1 MVRHDE
7 LGDLQFALERM
18 RQKLNET
25 TITKN
30 YLNTVLNSLSDA
42 VLVTSPN
49 GIVKSCNEATQRL
62 LGYSEADLVGK
73 PLVSFIDEAHRE
85 CVRPEHSAPEA
96 RETVL
101 RTASGQT
108 IPVSMAS
115 SAITTEDPQF
125 QGNIYVARNITE
137 RKRAER
143 RIRYLARYDTLT
155 KMPNRMQF
163 QHLLQQAIARARRN
177 QRSLALLYLDLDR
190 FKEVNDTF
198 GHAAG
203 DRTLEILSERLTRN
217 LSKDTVIGRLAGD
230 EFAMFIDDLP
240 VDIDNRAAIGAL
252 ARTLLDEISRT
263 FYVNQQEVY
272 LTASVGIAICPYDAE
287 NVIDLIRN
295 ADAAMY
301 HSKQNGGNSC
311 AFYVPEMNAAAVE
324 RLMLKSKLRRALER
338 DELVILYQ
346 SKVDLRSGRV
356 VGAEALL
363 RWRLPGHGDISPSH
377 FIPLAEETSLIL
389 DIGEW
394 VLNRVCADYREWQKM
409 RARARPHRHQ
419 PVAAPTEAGELHRP
433 LPQRVPQARGLAHLL
448 RAGSHRNH
456 VDDRPE
462 AHHRLLNELYAMGLN
477 LAIDDFGT
485 GYSSLSALQQFPIG
499 TLKIDQ
505 SFVRDVAVDSND
517 AAIVR
522 TIIDMGK
529 SLDLEVIAE
538 GVEASEQLE
547 FLRKHGCYYAQG
559 RLFGDAMEAGKLL
572 AILAGQVGGAAYHAR
587 PVRAHGAAAD
597 PPLVVARPPM
607 LSARDL
613 TLRRGPEPLFE
624 QVNFTVFRGNKVGI
638 TGANGAGKSSLFA
651 AIRGELAADRGDIER
666 PPDLKIAH
674 VEQEIAASERAAIEF
689 VLDGDAELRAV
700 LAAIAAAERRDAA
713 VGARRSSMR
722 RSRPSTAIAPRR
734 APPRSC
740 MDSDSRPRITSGQ
753 VAEFSGGW
761 RVRLAMA
768 RALCSRADLL
778 LLDEPTNHLDLDAIV
793 WLEEWLTAFPGTLL
807 MISHDREFLDAIID
821 RVLHIENRAHPRL
834 LRQLLAVR
842 AKARRGTGAAARAAG
857 AADAAHRRDHHLRE
871 SLSRQRHQVA
881 PGAEPLEDA
890 ASAWSASCRRTSTA
904 RSSSSSRRR

>member
-1 MVRHDE
+1 MARSLKTKYLLLALAVGAVLSLLLGGLSYYEHRVDAADVSQLTYATVAQRLEADLETRASSLSEITATSLAPALSSGNKTAVASIAQRLLDERDIGRVEVLDARGAVLFRGGDPAAQATGDWFVFQSTIHSNLVSAPVQRVGSLRIWMSRAEMRETLVSLGAQLENQQGMQIKRMRGLLAGITLPLLVLGLAGAWFIARQLSGPISALVKSADRIGQGDYTRPLAVVRHDE

-42 VLVTSPN
+42 VLVTSPE

-62 LGYSEADLVGK
+62 LGYQEADLLGK
-73 PLVSFIDEAHRE
+73 PLVSFIDEAHRNGFDLTN
-85 CVRPEHSAPEA
+85 SAPEA

-115 SAITTEDPQF
+115 SAITTVDPQF

-163 QHLLQQAIARARRN
+163 QHLLQQAIARARRS

-230 EFAMFIDDLP
+230 EFAMFVDDLP
-240 VDIDNRAAIGAL
+240 MDVDNRASIGTL

-272 LTASVGIAICPYDAE
+272 LTASVGVAICPYDAE

-346 SKVDLRSGRV
+346 SKVDLRNGRV

-394 VLNRVCADYREWQKM
+394 VLNRVCSDYREWQKSVPEPGRIAINLSLRQLKQASFIARC
-409 RARARPHRHQ
+409 RAVFRKHE
-419 PVAAPTEAGELHRP
+419 VSPTCFELEVTETTLMTDPKRTI
-433 LPQRVPQARGLAHLL
+433 G
-448 RAGSHRNH
+448 
-456 VDDRPE
+456 
-462 AHHRLLNELYAMGLN
+462 LLNELYAMGLN

-505 SFVRDVAVDSND
+505 SFVRDVAVDSDD

-547 FLRKHGCYYAQG
+547 FLRRHGCYYAQG
-559 RLFGDAMEAGKLL
+559 RLFGDAMEAGKMLG
-572 AILAGQVGGAAYHAR
+572 ILSGQLGGAPHHATLCIPTVLR
-587 PVRAHGAAAD
+587 PIR
-597 PPLVVARPPM
+597 
-607 LSARDL
+607 LS
-613 TLRRGPEPLFE
+613 
-624 QVNFTVFRGNKVGI
+624 
-638 TGANGAGKSSLFA
+638 S
-651 AIRGELAADRGDIER
+651 
-666 PPDLKIAH
+666 
-674 VEQEIAASERAAIEF
+674 
-689 VLDGDAELRAV
+689 
-700 LAAIAAAERRDAA
+700 
-713 VGARRSSMR
+713 
-722 RSRPSTAIAPRR
+722 
-734 APPRSC
+734 
-740 MDSDSRPRITSGQ
+740 
-753 VAEFSGGW
+753 
-761 RVRLAMA
+761 
-768 RALCSRADLL
+768 
-778 LLDEPTNHLDLDAIV
+778 
-793 WLEEWLTAFPGTLL
+793 
-807 MISHDREFLDAIID
+807 
-821 RVLHIENRAHPRL
+821 
-834 LRQLLAVR
+834 
-842 AKARRGTGAAARAAG
+842 
-857 AADAAHRRDHHLRE
+857 
-871 SLSRQRHQVA
+871 
-881 PGAEPLEDA
+881 
-890 ASAWSASCRRTSTA
+890 
-904 RSSSSSRRR
+904 

>member
-1 MVRHDE
+1 MARSLKTNYLLLALAVGAVLSLLLGGLSYYEHRVDAADVNQLTYATVAQKLEADLETRASSLSEITGTSLAPALGSGNKAAVTSIAQRLLDERDIERVEVMDARGTVLFSGGNPAAQQTDDRFVFQSTIHSNLVSAPVQRVGSLRIWMSRAEMRETLASIRKQLESQQGMQIKRMRGLLASITLPLLVLGLAGAWYVARQLAGPISALVKSADRIGQGDYTRPLAVVRHDE

-42 VLVTSPN
+42 VLVASPE

-62 LGYSEADLVGK
+62 LGYREAELLGK
-73 PLVSFIDEAHRE
+73 PLVSFIDEEHRNAFDLTN
-85 CVRPEHSAPEA
+85 SAPEA

-125 QGNIYVARNITE
+125 QGTIYVARNITE

-163 QHLLQQAIARARRN
+163 QHLLQQAIARARRSH
-177 QRSLALLYLDLDR
+177 RSLALLYLDLDR

-240 VDIDNRAAIGAL
+240 MDVDNRASIGTL

-272 LTASVGIAICPYDAE
+272 LTASVGVAICPYDAE

-346 SKVDLRSGRV
+346 SKVDLRNGRV

-394 VLNRVCADYREWQKM
+394 VLNRVCSDYREWQKSVPEPGRIAVNLSLRQLKQASFIARC
-409 RARARPHRHQ
+409 RAVFRKHE
-419 PVAAPTEAGELHRP
+419 VSPTCFELEVTETTLMTDPKRTI
-433 LPQRVPQARGLAHLL
+433 G
-448 RAGSHRNH
+448 
-456 VDDRPE
+456 
-462 AHHRLLNELYAMGLN
+462 LLNELYAMGLN

-505 SFVRDVAVDSND
+505 SFVRDVAVDSDD

-538 GVEASEQLE
+538 GVEASEQLD
-547 FLRKHGCYYAQG
+547 FLRKHGCDYAQG
-559 RLFGDAMEAGKLL
+559 RLFGDAMEAGKMLG
-572 AILAGQVGGAAYHAR
+572 ILSAQAGGAAHHA
-587 PVRAHGAAAD
+587 
-597 PPLVVARPPM
+597 
-607 LSARDL
+607 
-613 TLRRGPEPLFE
+613 
-624 QVNFTVFRGNKVGI
+624 
-638 TGANGAGKSSLFA
+638 
-651 AIRGELAADRGDIER
+651 
-666 PPDLKIAH
+666 
-674 VEQEIAASERAAIEF
+674 
-689 VLDGDAELRAV
+689 
-700 LAAIAAAERRDAA
+700 
-713 VGARRSSMR
+713 
-722 RSRPSTAIAPRR
+722 
-734 APPRSC
+734 
-740 MDSDSRPRITSGQ
+740 
-753 VAEFSGGW
+753 
-761 RVRLAMA
+761 
-768 RALCSRADLL
+768 ALCA
-778 LLDEPTNHLDLDAIV
+778 P
-793 WLEEWLTAFPGTLL
+793 
-807 MISHDREFLDAIID
+807 M
-821 RVLHIENRAHPRL
+821 VLRPIRL
-834 LRQLLAVR
+834 
-842 AKARRGTGAAARAAG
+842 
-857 AADAAHRRDHHLRE
+857 
-871 SLSRQRHQVA
+871 
-881 PGAEPLEDA
+881 
-890 ASAWSASCRRTSTA
+890 
-904 RSSSSSRRR
+904 SS

>member
-1 MVRHDE
+1 MTSSLKTKYLLTALVVGVVLAVLLAGLSYYEHRVDTADINQLTHAAVEQKLEADLEARAESLSKITSTLLAPALASGNRAAVNSIAGRLLEERDIERVLVLDARGDALFTGGKADEDRSPKGPFVLKSPIPAKGTLAKDGGTLEIWLNRAKMQDTLVSIQSQMENRQGHQVKRMGGLVAGVVVPLILLGLIGAWFIARQLARPITALVKSADRIGEGDYTRPLAVVRRDE
-7 LGDLQFALERM
+7 LGELQYALERM
-18 RQKLNET
+18 RQNLAET

-42 VLVTSPN
+42 VLVTSPD
-49 GIVKSCNEATQRL
+49 GVVKSCNEATQRL
-62 LGYSEADLVGK
+62 LGYAECDLIGK
-73 PLVSFIDEAHRE
+73 PLLSFIDEAHR
-85 CVRPEHSAPEA
+85 SAFDLGSTATEA

-101 RTASGQT
+101 HTASGQT
-108 IPVSMAS
+108 IPVSMANS
-115 SAITTEDPQF
+115 TIASKDPEF
-125 QGNIYVARNITE
+125 TGNIYVARNITE

-163 QHLLQQAIARARRN
+163 QHLLQQSIARSLRN
-177 QRSLALLYLDLDR
+177 QRALALLYLDLDR

-203 DRTLEILSERLTRN
+203 DRTLEILSERLTRS

-240 VDIDNRAAIGAL
+240 ADVDNRPAIATL

-272 LTASVGIAICPYDAE
+272 LTASVGVAICPYDAE

-301 HSKQNGGNSC
+301 HSKQNGGNSS
-311 AFYVPEMNAAAVE
+311 AFYIPEMNAAAVE

-346 SKVDLRSGRV
+346 SKVDLRTGRV

-363 RWRLPGHGDISPSH
+363 RWRLPGHGDISPSQ

-394 VLNRVCADYREWQKM
+394 VMNRVCADYREWQK
-409 RARARPHRHQ
+409 
-419 PVAAPTEAGELHRP
+419 T
-433 LPQRVPQARGLAHLL
+433 VPQPGRIAINLSLRQLKQQSFIARCRSVFRRHEVSPTCFELEVTETTLMTDPKRTIG
-448 RAGSHRNH
+448 
-456 VDDRPE
+456 
-462 AHHRLLNELYAMGLN
+462 LLNELYAMGLN

-505 SFVRDVAVDSND
+505 SFVRDVAVDSDD

-559 RLFGDAMEAGKLL
+559 RLFGDPMAASKLL
-572 AILAGQVGGAAYHAR
+572 EILASQESGEPHHAPLCAPVTLR
-587 PVRAHGAAAD
+587 PV
-597 PPLVVARPPM
+597 
-607 LSARDL
+607 
-613 TLRRGPEPLFE
+613 
-624 QVNFTVFRGNKVGI
+624 I
-638 TGANGAGKSSLFA
+638 T
-651 AIRGELAADRGDIER
+651 
-666 PPDLKIAH
+666 
-674 VEQEIAASERAAIEF
+674 
-689 VLDGDAELRAV
+689 
-700 LAAIAAAERRDAA
+700 
-713 VGARRSSMR
+713 
-722 RSRPSTAIAPRR
+722 
-734 APPRSC
+734 
-740 MDSDSRPRITSGQ
+740 
-753 VAEFSGGW
+753 
-761 RVRLAMA
+761 
-768 RALCSRADLL
+768 
-778 LLDEPTNHLDLDAIV
+778 
-793 WLEEWLTAFPGTLL
+793 
-807 MISHDREFLDAIID
+807 
-821 RVLHIENRAHPRL
+821 
-834 LRQLLAVR
+834 RQL
-842 AKARRGTGAAARAAG
+842 GG
-857 AADAAHRRDHHLRE
+857 
-871 SLSRQRHQVA
+871 
-881 PGAEPLEDA
+881 
-890 ASAWSASCRRTSTA
+890 
-904 RSSSSSRRR
+904 

>member
-1 MVRHDE
+1 MARSLKTKYLLLALAVGAVLSLLLGGLSYYEHRVDAADVSQLTYATVAQKLEADLETRASSLSEITATSLAPALSSGNKTAVASIAQRLLDERDIGRVEVLDARGAVLFRGGDPAAQATGDWFVFQSTIHSNLVSAPVQRVGSLRIWMSRAEMRETLASLGAQLENQQGIQIKRMRGLLAGITLPLLALGLAGAWFIARQLSGPISALVKSADRIGQGDYTRPLAVVRHDE

-42 VLVTSPN
+42 VLVTSPE

-62 LGYSEADLVGK
+62 LGYQEADLLGK
-73 PLVSFIDEAHRE
+73 PLVSFIDEAHRNGFDLTN
-85 CVRPEHSAPEA
+85 SAPEA

-115 SAITTEDPQF
+115 SAITTVDPQF

-163 QHLLQQAIARARRN
+163 QHLLQQAIARARRS

-230 EFAMFIDDLP
+230 EFAMFVDDLP
-240 VDIDNRAAIGAL
+240 MDVDNRASIGTL

-272 LTASVGIAICPYDAE
+272 LTASVGVAICPYDAE

-338 DELVILYQ
+338 NELVILYQ
-346 SKVDLRSGRV
+346 SKVDLRNGRV

-394 VLNRVCADYREWQKM
+394 VLNRVCSDYREWQKSVPEPGRIAINLSLRQLKQASFIARC
-409 RARARPHRHQ
+409 RAVFRRHE
-419 PVAAPTEAGELHRP
+419 VSPTCFELEVTETTLMTDPKRTI
-433 LPQRVPQARGLAHLL
+433 G
-448 RAGSHRNH
+448 
-456 VDDRPE
+456 
-462 AHHRLLNELYAMGLN
+462 LLNELYAMGLN

-505 SFVRDVAVDSND
+505 SFVRDVAVDSDD

-547 FLRKHGCYYAQG
+547 FLRRHGCYYAQG
-559 RLFGDAMEAGKLL
+559 RLFGDAMEAGKML
-572 AILAGQVGGAAYHAR
+572 AILSAQVGGAPHHATLCVPTVLR
-587 PVRAHGAAAD
+587 PIR
-597 PPLVVARPPM
+597 
-607 LSARDL
+607 LS
-613 TLRRGPEPLFE
+613 
-624 QVNFTVFRGNKVGI
+624 
-638 TGANGAGKSSLFA
+638 S
-651 AIRGELAADRGDIER
+651 
-666 PPDLKIAH
+666 
-674 VEQEIAASERAAIEF
+674 
-689 VLDGDAELRAV
+689 
-700 LAAIAAAERRDAA
+700 
-713 VGARRSSMR
+713 
-722 RSRPSTAIAPRR
+722 
-734 APPRSC
+734 
-740 MDSDSRPRITSGQ
+740 
-753 VAEFSGGW
+753 
-761 RVRLAMA
+761 
-768 RALCSRADLL
+768 
-778 LLDEPTNHLDLDAIV
+778 
-793 WLEEWLTAFPGTLL
+793 
-807 MISHDREFLDAIID
+807 
-821 RVLHIENRAHPRL
+821 
-834 LRQLLAVR
+834 
-842 AKARRGTGAAARAAG
+842 
-857 AADAAHRRDHHLRE
+857 
-871 SLSRQRHQVA
+871 
-881 PGAEPLEDA
+881 
-890 ASAWSASCRRTSTA
+890 
-904 RSSSSSRRR
+904 

>member
-1 MVRHDE
+1 MARSLKTNYLLLALAVSTVLVLSLGGFAYYEHRVNTTDANQLTHVAVEQKLETDLEARAASLSKLTSSSLTTALKEGNIAAIGTIAGRLLDEPDIERVEVLDSHNNVLYARSNPAAQPTAAGPYVLQSNIRSSVAPGAVQRIGSLEIWMSRAEMQETLSSINTELETKQDVQTKRIRGAFAIIAIPLVLLGLLGAWYIARQLSGPIAALVKSADRIGEGDYTRPLAVLRHDE

-42 VLVTSPN
+42 VLVTSTD
-49 GIVKSCNEATQRL
+49 GIVKSCNEATQHL
-62 LGYSEADLVGK
+62 LGYSEEELVGK
-73 PLVSFIDEAHRE
+73 PLVGFIDDAHRAAFD
-85 CVRPEHSAPEA
+85 PSHAAPEA

-115 SAITTEDPQF
+115 SAISSEDPQF
-125 QGNIYVARNITE
+125 QGSIYVARNITE

-240 VDIDNRAAIGAL
+240 VDSDNRAGLATM

-263 FYVNQQEVY
+263 FFVNQQEVY
-272 LTASVGIAICPYDAE
+272 LTASAGIAICPYDAE

-311 AFYVPEMNAAAVE
+311 VFYVPDMNAAAVE

-346 SKVDLRSGRV
+346 SKVDLRTGRV

-394 VLNRVCADYREWQKM
+394 VLNRVCADYREWQKVVSDPG
-409 RARARPHRHQ
+409 RIAINLSLRQLKQASFIARCRNVFRKNE
-419 PVAAPTEAGELHRP
+419 VSPTCFELEVTETTLMTDPKRTI
-433 LPQRVPQARGLAHLL
+433 G
-448 RAGSHRNH
+448 
-456 VDDRPE
+456 
-462 AHHRLLNELYAMGLN
+462 LLNELYAMGLN

-505 SFVRDVAVDSND
+505 SFVRDVAVDSDD

-538 GVEASEQLE
+538 GVEACEQLE

-559 RLFGDAMEAGKLL
+559 RLFGDAMEASKML
-572 AILAGQVGGAAYHAR
+572 AILSAQTVGAAHHATLCVPTVLR
-587 PVRAHGAAAD
+587 PIR
-597 PPLVVARPPM
+597 
-607 LSARDL
+607 LS
-613 TLRRGPEPLFE
+613 
-624 QVNFTVFRGNKVGI
+624 
-638 TGANGAGKSSLFA
+638 S
-651 AIRGELAADRGDIER
+651 
-666 PPDLKIAH
+666 
-674 VEQEIAASERAAIEF
+674 
-689 VLDGDAELRAV
+689 
-700 LAAIAAAERRDAA
+700 
-713 VGARRSSMR
+713 
-722 RSRPSTAIAPRR
+722 
-734 APPRSC
+734 
-740 MDSDSRPRITSGQ
+740 
-753 VAEFSGGW
+753 
-761 RVRLAMA
+761 
-768 RALCSRADLL
+768 
-778 LLDEPTNHLDLDAIV
+778 
-793 WLEEWLTAFPGTLL
+793 
-807 MISHDREFLDAIID
+807 
-821 RVLHIENRAHPRL
+821 
-834 LRQLLAVR
+834 
-842 AKARRGTGAAARAAG
+842 
-857 AADAAHRRDHHLRE
+857 
-871 SLSRQRHQVA
+871 
-881 PGAEPLEDA
+881 
-890 ASAWSASCRRTSTA
+890 
-904 RSSSSSRRR
+904 

>member
-1 MVRHDE
+1 MARSLKTNYLLLALAVSVVLVLSLGGFAYYEHRINTTDANELTHVALEQKLETDLESRAASLSKITSSSLTTALKEGNIGAIGTIAGRLLDEPDIERVEVLDSHNNVLYARSNPAAQPTAAGPYVLQNNIRSTVAPGAVQRIGSLEIWMSRAEMQETLSSINTELESKQGVQTKRIRGAFAIIAIPLVLLGLLGAWYIARQLSGPIAALVKSADRIGEGDYTRPLAVVRHDE

-42 VLVTSPN
+42 VLVTSTD
-49 GIVKSCNEATQRL
+49 GVVKSCNEATQHL
-62 LGYSEADLVGK
+62 LGYSEQELLGK
-73 PLVSFIDEAHRE
+73 PLVGFIDEAHRAAFD
-85 CVRPEHSAPEA
+85 PSHGAPEA

-115 SAITTEDPQF
+115 SAISSEDPQF

-240 VDIDNRAAIGAL
+240 PDSDNRAALASM

-263 FYVNQQEVY
+263 FFVNQQEVY
-272 LTASVGIAICPYDAE
+272 LTASAGIAICPYDAE

-311 AFYVPEMNAAAVE
+311 VFYVPEMNAAAVE

-346 SKVDLRSGRV
+346 SKVDLRTGRV

-394 VLNRVCADYREWQKM
+394 VLNRVCADYREWQKVVSDPG
-409 RARARPHRHQ
+409 RIAINLSLRQLKQSSFIARCRNVFRKNE
-419 PVAAPTEAGELHRP
+419 VSPTCFELEVTETTLMTDPKRTI
-433 LPQRVPQARGLAHLL
+433 G
-448 RAGSHRNH
+448 
-456 VDDRPE
+456 
-462 AHHRLLNELYAMGLN
+462 LLNELYAMGLH

-505 SFVRDVAVDSND
+505 SFVRDAAVDAND

-529 SLDLEVIAE
+529 SLELEVIAE
-538 GVEASEQLE
+538 GVEDADQLE
-547 FLRKHGCYYAQG
+547 FLRAHGCFYAQG

-572 AILAGQVGGAAYHAR
+572 AILADQKSGPPHHANLCTPTVVR
-587 PVRAHGAAAD
+587 PMR
-597 PPLVVARPPM
+597 
-607 LSARDL
+607 LS
-613 TLRRGPEPLFE
+613 
-624 QVNFTVFRGNKVGI
+624 
-638 TGANGAGKSSLFA
+638 S
-651 AIRGELAADRGDIER
+651 
-666 PPDLKIAH
+666 
-674 VEQEIAASERAAIEF
+674 
-689 VLDGDAELRAV
+689 
-700 LAAIAAAERRDAA
+700 
-713 VGARRSSMR
+713 
-722 RSRPSTAIAPRR
+722 
-734 APPRSC
+734 
-740 MDSDSRPRITSGQ
+740 
-753 VAEFSGGW
+753 
-761 RVRLAMA
+761 
-768 RALCSRADLL
+768 
-778 LLDEPTNHLDLDAIV
+778 
-793 WLEEWLTAFPGTLL
+793 
-807 MISHDREFLDAIID
+807 
-821 RVLHIENRAHPRL
+821 
-834 LRQLLAVR
+834 
-842 AKARRGTGAAARAAG
+842 
-857 AADAAHRRDHHLRE
+857 
-871 SLSRQRHQVA
+871 
-881 PGAEPLEDA
+881 
-890 ASAWSASCRRTSTA
+890 
-904 RSSSSSRRR
+904 

>member
-1 MVRHDE
+1 LAKSLKTKYLLLALGVGAVLALILGGLAYYEHRVNTADANQLTYATVEQKLEADLEARAGSLSNITIPSLGAALREGNDAAVATIAGRLLDERDIERVEVLDAHNNLIYSGSNPEAKPTTSGPFVLQSDVQRVGTLEIRMSRADMQETLASIHAQLLSKQGVQIKRIRGVLAFITLPLIVLGLFGAWFIARQLSGPIRALVKSADRIGDGDYTRPLAVVRQDE

-18 RQKLNET
+18 RQNLNET

-42 VLVTSPN
+42 VLVTSPD
-49 GIVKSCNEATQRL
+49 GIVKSCNEAAQLL
-62 LGYSEADLVGK
+62 LGYTEAELLGK
-73 PLVSFIDEAHRE
+73 PLAGFIDEVHRGAFDLAN
-85 CVRPEHSAPEA
+85 SAPEA

-101 RTASGQT
+101 RTSSGQT

-115 SAITTEDPQF
+115 SAIDSEVPQF

-217 LSKDTVIGRLAGD
+217 LSKDAVIGRLAGD

-240 VDIDNRAAIGAL
+240 VDTDNRAALGTL

-272 LTASVGIAICPYDAE
+272 LTASAGIAICPYDAE

-311 AFYVPEMNAAAVE
+311 AFYVPSMNAAAVE

-394 VLNRVCADYREWQKM
+394 VLNRVCTDYREWQKVVPEPG
-409 RARARPHRHQ
+409 RISINLSLRQLKQGNFISRCRSIFRKHG
-419 PVAAPTEAGELHRP
+419 VSPTCFELEVTETTLMTDPKRTI
-433 LPQRVPQARGLAHLL
+433 G
-448 RAGSHRNH
+448 
-456 VDDRPE
+456 
-462 AHHRLLNELYAMGLN
+462 LLNELYAMGLS

-538 GVEASEQLE
+538 GVEEAEQLE
-547 FLRKHGCYYAQG
+547 FLRTHGCYYAQG
-559 RLFGDAMEAGKLL
+559 RLFGDAMEANKLL
-572 AILAGQVGGAAYHAR
+572 GILAGQDGGAAH
-587 PVRAHGAAAD
+587 HG
-597 PPLVVARPPM
+597 
-607 LSARDL
+607 
-613 TLRRGPEPLFE
+613 
-624 QVNFTVFRGNKVGI
+624 N
-638 TGANGAGKSSLFA
+638 
-651 AIRGELAADRGDIER
+651 
-666 PPDLKIAH
+666 
-674 VEQEIAASERAAIEF
+674 
-689 VLDGDAELRAV
+689 
-700 LAAIAAAERRDAA
+700 
-713 VGARRSSMR
+713 
-722 RSRPSTAIAPRR
+722 
-734 APPRSC
+734 
-740 MDSDSRPRITSGQ
+740 
-753 VAEFSGGW
+753 
-761 RVRLAMA
+761 
-768 RALCSRADLL
+768 LC
-778 LLDEPTNHLDLDAIV
+778 EPT
-793 WLEEWLTAFPGTLL
+793 
-807 MISHDREFLDAIID
+807 
-821 RVLHIENRAHPRL
+821 L
-834 LRQLLAVR
+834 LRPMR
-842 AKARRGTGAAARAAG
+842 
-857 AADAAHRRDHHLRE
+857 
-871 SLSRQRHQVA
+871 LS
-881 PGAEPLEDA
+881 
-890 ASAWSASCRRTSTA
+890 S
-904 RSSSSSRRR
+904 

>member
-1 MVRHDE
+1 MARSLKTNYLLTAMAVSAVLVLSLGGFAYYEHRVDTKDTNRLTHVTVEQKLEYDLEARAASLSKITSSSLTPALKEGNIGAIGTIAGRLLDEPDIERVEVLDAHNNVLYARSNPAAQPTATGPYVLQSNIRSAIAPGAAQRIGSLEIWMSRAELQETLSSINTELETKQDVQSKRMRGVFLFIAIPLVLLGLLGAWFIARQLSGPIAALVKSANRIGEGDYTRPLAVVRHDE

-42 VLVTSPN
+42 VLVTSPD
-49 GIVKSCNEATQRL
+49 GIVKSCNEATQLL
-62 LGYSEADLVGK
+62 LGYTEEELLGK
-73 PLVSFIDEAHRE
+73 PLTGFIDEAHRAAFD
-85 CVRPEHSAPEA
+85 PSHGAPEA

-115 SAITTEDPQF
+115 SAISSEDPQF
-125 QGNIYVARNITE
+125 QGSIYVARNITE

-240 VDIDNRAAIGAL
+240 VDSDNRAGLATL
-252 ARTLLDEISRT
+252 ARKLLDEISRT
-263 FYVNQQEVY
+263 FFVNQQEVY
-272 LTASVGIAICPYDAE
+272 LTASAGIAICPYDAE

-394 VLNRVCADYREWQKM
+394 VLNRVCADYREWQKVVAEPG
-409 RARARPHRHQ
+409 RIAINLSLRQLKQSSFIARCRNVFRKNE
-419 PVAAPTEAGELHRP
+419 VSPTCFELEVTETTLMTDPKRTI
-433 LPQRVPQARGLAHLL
+433 G
-448 RAGSHRNH
+448 
-456 VDDRPE
+456 
-462 AHHRLLNELYAMGLN
+462 LLNELYAMGLH

-505 SFVRDVAVDSND
+505 SFVRDAAVDSND

-538 GVEASEQLE
+538 GVEDADQLE
-547 FLRKHGCYYAQG
+547 FLRAHGCFYAQG
-559 RLFGDAMEAGKLL
+559 RLFGDAMEAGQLL
-572 AILAGQVGGAAYHAR
+572 AILAGQKSG
-587 PVRAHGAAAD
+587 
-597 PPLVVARPPM
+597 PP
-607 LSARDL
+607 
-613 TLRRGPEPLFE
+613 
-624 QVNFTVFRGNKVGI
+624 
-638 TGANGAGKSSLFA
+638 
-651 AIRGELAADRGDIER
+651 
-666 PPDLKIAH
+666 H
-674 VEQEIAASERAAIEF
+674 H
-689 VLDGDAELRAV
+689 
-700 LAAIAAAERRDAA
+700 
-713 VGARRSSMR
+713 
-722 RSRPSTAIAPRR
+722 
-734 APPRSC
+734 
-740 MDSDSRPRITSGQ
+740 
-753 VAEFSGGW
+753 
-761 RVRLAMA
+761 
-768 RALCSRADLL
+768 ADLCA
-778 LLDEPTNHLDLDAIV
+778 PTV
-793 WLEEWLTAFPGTLL
+793 VRP
-807 MISHDREFLDAIID
+807 M
-821 RVLHIENRAHPRL
+821 RL
-834 LRQLLAVR
+834 
-842 AKARRGTGAAARAAG
+842 
-857 AADAAHRRDHHLRE
+857 
-871 SLSRQRHQVA
+871 
-881 PGAEPLEDA
+881 
-890 ASAWSASCRRTSTA
+890 
-904 RSSSSSRRR
+904 SS

>member
-1 MVRHDE
+1 MARSLKTKYLLLALAVGGGLSLILGGLAFYEHRVDTAYVNQLTYATVAQKLEADLETRASSVSEITGTSLAPALASGNKAAIASIAGRLLDERDIERVEVLDPADSLLFSGGDAATRQSGDWFVFQSTIHSNLVSAPVHGVGSLRIWISRAEMHETLASIRKQLESQQGLQIKRMRGLLAGITIPLLLLGLAGAWFIARQLAGPISALVKSADRIGQGDYTRPLAVVRHDE

-42 VLVTSPN
+42 VLVTSPD
-49 GIVKSCNEATQRL
+49 GVVKSCNEASQRL
-62 LGYSEADLVGK
+62 LGYSESDLLDK
-73 PLVSFIDEAHRE
+73 PLISFIDEQHRGAFDLS
-85 CVRPEHSAPEA
+85 HSAPEA

-115 SAITTEDPQF
+115 SSISTEDPQF

-163 QHLLQQAIARARRN
+163 QHLLQQAIARSRRN

-217 LSKDTVIGRLAGD
+217 LTKDTVIGRLAGD

-240 VDIDNRAAIGAL
+240 VDVDNRAAIGEL

-272 LTASVGIAICPYDAE
+272 LTASVGVAICPYDAE

-394 VLNRVCADYREWQKM
+394 VLNRVCSDYRQWQKVVPEPG
-409 RARARPHRHQ
+409 RIAINLSLRQLKQASFISRCRSVFRKHD
-419 PVAAPTEAGELHRP
+419 VSPTCFELEVTETTLMTDPKRTI
-433 LPQRVPQARGLAHLL
+433 G
-448 RAGSHRNH
+448 
-456 VDDRPE
+456 
-462 AHHRLLNELYAMGLN
+462 LLNELYAMGLN

-505 SFVRDVAVDSND
+505 SFVRDVAVDSDD

-538 GVEASEQLE
+538 GVEAGEQLE

-559 RLFGDAMEAGKLL
+559 RLFGDAMEADKLL
-572 AILAGQVGGAAYHAR
+572 GILAAQAGGAPHHANLCVPTVLR
-587 PVRAHGAAAD
+587 PIR
-597 PPLVVARPPM
+597 
-607 LSARDL
+607 LS
-613 TLRRGPEPLFE
+613 
-624 QVNFTVFRGNKVGI
+624 
-638 TGANGAGKSSLFA
+638 S
-651 AIRGELAADRGDIER
+651 
-666 PPDLKIAH
+666 
-674 VEQEIAASERAAIEF
+674 
-689 VLDGDAELRAV
+689 
-700 LAAIAAAERRDAA
+700 
-713 VGARRSSMR
+713 
-722 RSRPSTAIAPRR
+722 
-734 APPRSC
+734 
-740 MDSDSRPRITSGQ
+740 
-753 VAEFSGGW
+753 
-761 RVRLAMA
+761 
-768 RALCSRADLL
+768 
-778 LLDEPTNHLDLDAIV
+778 
-793 WLEEWLTAFPGTLL
+793 
-807 MISHDREFLDAIID
+807 
-821 RVLHIENRAHPRL
+821 
-834 LRQLLAVR
+834 
-842 AKARRGTGAAARAAG
+842 
-857 AADAAHRRDHHLRE
+857 
-871 SLSRQRHQVA
+871 
-881 PGAEPLEDA
+881 
-890 ASAWSASCRRTSTA
+890 
-904 RSSSSSRRR
+904 

>member
-1 MVRHDE
+1 MARSLKTKYLQLALAVGAVLSLVFGGLAYYENRVNSADVNQVTYATVAQKLEADLETRASSLSEITGTSLAPALSSGNKAAVTSIAQRLLDERDIERVEVLDAHGAVLFSGGDPAVLQSGDWFVFQSTIHSNLVSAPIQRLGSLQIWMSRAEMQETLASIRKQLESQQGIQVKRMRGLFAGITVPLFLLGLIGAWFMARRLAGPISALVKSADRIGQGDYTRPLAVVRQDE
-7 LGDLQFALERM
+7 LGELQFALERM

-42 VLVTSPN
+42 VLVTSAD
-49 GIVKSCNEATQRL
+49 GIVKSCNEATQKL
-62 LGYSEADLVGK
+62 LGYQEADLIDK
-73 PLVSFIDEAHRE
+73 PLVSFIDDAHRNAFDLTS
-85 CVRPEHSAPEA
+85 SAPEA

-163 QHLLQQAIARARRN
+163 QHLLQQAIARTRRN

-230 EFAMFIDDLP
+230 EFAMFVDDLP
-240 VDIDNRAAIGAL
+240 VDVDNRVAIGNL

-272 LTASVGIAICPYDAE
+272 LTASVGVAICPYDAE

-301 HSKQNGGNSC
+301 HSKQNGGNTY

-394 VLNRVCADYREWQKM
+394 VLNRVCSDYREWQKSVPEPGRIAINLSLRQLK
-409 RARARPHRHQ
+409 RASFIARCRSVFRKHG
-419 PVAAPTEAGELHRP
+419 VSPTCFELEVTETTLMTDPKRTI
-433 LPQRVPQARGLAHLL
+433 G
-448 RAGSHRNH
+448 
-456 VDDRPE
+456 
-462 AHHRLLNELYAMGLN
+462 LLNELYAMGLH

-505 SFVRDVAVDSND
+505 SFVRDVAVDTND

-547 FLRKHGCYYAQG
+547 FLRRHGCYYAQG
-559 RLFGDAMEAGKLL
+559 RLFGDAMEAGKMLD
-572 AILAGQVGGAAYHAR
+572 ILSRQVDGPAHHAALCVPASLR
-587 PVRAHGAAAD
+587 PVR
-597 PPLVVARPPM
+597 V
-607 LSARDL
+607 
-613 TLRRGPEPLFE
+613 
-624 QVNFTVFRGNKVGI
+624 
-638 TGANGAGKSSLFA
+638 SS
-651 AIRGELAADRGDIER
+651 
-666 PPDLKIAH
+666 
-674 VEQEIAASERAAIEF
+674 
-689 VLDGDAELRAV
+689 
-700 LAAIAAAERRDAA
+700 
-713 VGARRSSMR
+713 
-722 RSRPSTAIAPRR
+722 
-734 APPRSC
+734 
-740 MDSDSRPRITSGQ
+740 
-753 VAEFSGGW
+753 
-761 RVRLAMA
+761 
-768 RALCSRADLL
+768 
-778 LLDEPTNHLDLDAIV
+778 
-793 WLEEWLTAFPGTLL
+793 
-807 MISHDREFLDAIID
+807 
-821 RVLHIENRAHPRL
+821 
-834 LRQLLAVR
+834 
-842 AKARRGTGAAARAAG
+842 
-857 AADAAHRRDHHLRE
+857 
-871 SLSRQRHQVA
+871 
-881 PGAEPLEDA
+881 
-890 ASAWSASCRRTSTA
+890 
-904 RSSSSSRRR
+904 

>member
-1 MVRHDE
+1 MIVQERWAGQSMARSLKTNYLLLALGVSAVLALILGGLAYYEHRVNTADANQVTYATVEQKLEADLEARGRSLINITSSSLAAALKQRNNAAVAAIAGRLLDERDIERVEVLDAHNNVLYSGSNPEARTTASGPFVLQSNVQHVGSLEIWMSRAEMQETLASLRTQLLSKQVVQTKRVRDVFAGITLPLIILGLLGAWYIARQLSGPISALVKSADRIGDGDYTRPLAVVRRDE

-18 RQKLNET
+18 RQNLNET

-42 VLVTSPN
+42 VLVTSPD
-49 GIVKSCNEATQRL
+49 GLIKSCNEATQHL
-62 LGYSEADLVGK
+62 LGYSEQEMVGK
-73 PLVSFIDEAHRE
+73 PLVGFIDEVHRDAFDLNNA
-85 CVRPEHSAPEA
+85 VPES

-108 IPVSMAS
+108 IPVSMVS
-115 SAITTEDPQF
+115 SALDSEDPQF

-217 LSKDTVIGRLAGD
+217 LNKDAVIGRLAGD

-240 VDIDNRAAIGAL
+240 LDLDNRAALGTL

-272 LTASVGIAICPYDAE
+272 LTASAGIAICPYDAD

-311 AFYVPEMNAAAVE
+311 AFYVPSMNAAAVE

-338 DELVILYQ
+338 NELVILYQ
-346 SKVDLRSGRV
+346 SKVDLRTGRV

-363 RWRLPGHGDISPSH
+363 RWRLPGHGDISPSQ

-394 VLNRVCADYREWQKM
+394 VLDRVCADYREWQKVVPEPGTLAINLSL
-409 RARARPHRHQ
+409 RQLKQAGFIARCRSVFRKHG
-419 PVAAPTEAGELHRP
+419 VSPTCFELEVTETTLMTDPKRTI
-433 LPQRVPQARGLAHLL
+433 G
-448 RAGSHRNH
+448 
-456 VDDRPE
+456 
-462 AHHRLLNELYAMGLN
+462 LLNELYAMGLS

-505 SFVRDVAVDSND
+505 TFVRDVAVDAND
-517 AAIVR
+517 AALVR
-522 TIIDMGK
+522 TIIDMGR
-529 SLDLEVIAE
+529 SLDLEVVAE
-538 GVEASEQLE
+538 GVEEAQQLE
-547 FLRKHGCYYAQG
+547 FLRAHGCYFAQG
-559 RLFGDAMEAGKLL
+559 RLFGDPMPANKLL
-572 AILAGQVGGAAYHAR
+572 GILAGQEGGAAHY
-587 PVRAHGAAAD
+587 
-597 PPLVVARPPM
+597 
-607 LSARDL
+607 
-613 TLRRGPEPLFE
+613 
-624 QVNFTVFRGNKVGI
+624 
-638 TGANGAGKSSLFA
+638 
-651 AIRGELAADRGDIER
+651 
-666 PPDLKIAH
+666 
-674 VEQEIAASERAAIEF
+674 
-689 VLDGDAELRAV
+689 
-700 LAAIAAAERRDAA
+700 
-713 VGARRSSMR
+713 
-722 RSRPSTAIAPRR
+722 
-734 APPRSC
+734 
-740 MDSDSRPRITSGQ
+740 
-753 VAEFSGGW
+753 
-761 RVRLAMA
+761 
-768 RALCSRADLL
+768 ADLCA
-778 LLDEPTNHLDLDAIV
+778 PTALRPL
-793 WLEEWLTAFPGTLL
+793 
-807 MISHDREFLDAIID
+807 
-821 RVLHIENRAHPRL
+821 RL
-834 LRQLLAVR
+834 V
-842 AKARRGTGAAARAAG
+842 
-857 AADAAHRRDHHLRE
+857 
-871 SLSRQRHQVA
+871 
-881 PGAEPLEDA
+881 P
-890 ASAWSASCRRTSTA
+890 
-904 RSSSSSRRR
+904 

>member
-1 MVRHDE
+1 MARSLKTNYLLLALAVGAVLSLLLGGLSYYEHRVDAADVNQLTYATVAQKLEADLETRDSSLSEITGTSLAPALASGNKAAVASIAQRLLDERDIGRVEVLDSRGMVLFGSGDPVTQAASDWFVFQSTIHSNLVSAPVQRVGSLRISMSRAEMRETLASISKQLENRQGMQIKRMRGLLAGIPLPLLVLGLAGAWYIARQLARPISALVKSADRIGQGDYTRPLAVVRQDE

-30 YLNTVLNSLSDA
+30 YLNTLLNSLSDA
-42 VLVTSPN
+42 VFVTSQD
-49 GIVKSCNEATQRL
+49 GLVKSCNEAAQLL
-62 LGYSEADLVGK
+62 LGFSPDELVGK
-73 PLVSFIDEAHRE
+73 PLLGFIDEAHR
-85 CVRPEHSAPEA
+85 SAFDSTQPAQEA

-115 SAITTEDPQF
+115 SAIDSEDPQF

-240 VDIDNRAAIGAL
+240 MDVDNRASIGAL

-272 LTASVGIAICPYDAE
+272 LTASVGVAICPYDAE

-301 HSKQNGGNSC
+301 HSKQNGGNSY
-311 AFYVPEMNAAAVE
+311 AFYLPEMNAAAGE
-324 RLMLKSKLRRALER
+324 RLMLKSKLRRGLER
-338 DELVILYQ
+338 NELVILYQ
-346 SKVDLRSGRV
+346 SKVDLRDGRV

-363 RWRLPGHGDISPSH
+363 RWRLPGQGEISPSH
-377 FIPLAEETSLIL
+377 FIPLNEETSLIL

-394 VLNRVCADYREWQKM
+394 VLNRVCSDYREWQKSVPEPG
-409 RARARPHRHQ
+409 RIAINLSLRQLKQASFIARCRTVFRKNE
-419 PVAAPTEAGELHRP
+419 VSPTCFELEVTETTLMTDPKRTI
-433 LPQRVPQARGLAHLL
+433 G
-448 RAGSHRNH
+448 
-456 VDDRPE
+456 
-462 AHHRLLNELYAMGLN
+462 LLNELYAMGLN

-505 SFVRDVAVDSND
+505 SFVRDVAVDSDD

-538 GVEASEQLE
+538 GVEACEQLE

-559 RLFGDAMEAGKLL
+559 RLFGDAMEAAKMLG
-572 AILAGQVGGAAYHAR
+572 ILSAQVGGAAHHATLCVPTVLR
-587 PVRAHGAAAD
+587 PIR
-597 PPLVVARPPM
+597 
-607 LSARDL
+607 LS
-613 TLRRGPEPLFE
+613 
-624 QVNFTVFRGNKVGI
+624 
-638 TGANGAGKSSLFA
+638 S
-651 AIRGELAADRGDIER
+651 
-666 PPDLKIAH
+666 
-674 VEQEIAASERAAIEF
+674 
-689 VLDGDAELRAV
+689 
-700 LAAIAAAERRDAA
+700 
-713 VGARRSSMR
+713 
-722 RSRPSTAIAPRR
+722 
-734 APPRSC
+734 
-740 MDSDSRPRITSGQ
+740 
-753 VAEFSGGW
+753 
-761 RVRLAMA
+761 
-768 RALCSRADLL
+768 
-778 LLDEPTNHLDLDAIV
+778 
-793 WLEEWLTAFPGTLL
+793 
-807 MISHDREFLDAIID
+807 
-821 RVLHIENRAHPRL
+821 
-834 LRQLLAVR
+834 
-842 AKARRGTGAAARAAG
+842 
-857 AADAAHRRDHHLRE
+857 
-871 SLSRQRHQVA
+871 
-881 PGAEPLEDA
+881 
-890 ASAWSASCRRTSTA
+890 
-904 RSSSSSRRR
+904 

>member
-1 MVRHDE
+1 MARSLKTKYLLLALAVGAVLSLLLGGLSYYEHRVDAADVNQLTYATVAQKLEADLETRASSLSEITATSLAPALSSGNKTAVASIAQRLLDERDIGSVEVLDARGTVLFRGGDPAAQAAGDWFVFQSTIHSNLVSAPVQRVGSLRIWMSRAEMRETLTSLGAQLENQQGMQIKRMRGLLAGITLPLLVLGLAGAWFIARQLSGPISALVKSADRIGQGDYTRPLAVVRHDE

-42 VLVTSPN
+42 VLVTSPE

-62 LGYSEADLVGK
+62 LGYQEADLLGK
-73 PLVSFIDEAHRE
+73 PLVSFIDEAHKNGFDLTN
-85 CVRPEHSAPEA
+85 SAPEA

-115 SAITTEDPQF
+115 SEITTADPQF

-163 QHLLQQAIARARRN
+163 QHLLQQAIARARRS

-230 EFAMFIDDLP
+230 EFAMFVDDLP
-240 VDIDNRAAIGAL
+240 MDVDNRASIGTL

-263 FYVNQQEVY
+263 FYMNQQEVY
-272 LTASVGIAICPYDAE
+272 LTASVGVAICPYDAE

-346 SKVDLRSGRV
+346 SKVDLRNGRV

-394 VLNRVCADYREWQKM
+394 VLNRVCSDYREWQKSVPEPGRIAINLSLRQLKQASFIARC
-409 RARARPHRHQ
+409 RAVFRKHE
-419 PVAAPTEAGELHRP
+419 VSPTCFELEVTETTLMTDPKRTI
-433 LPQRVPQARGLAHLL
+433 G
-448 RAGSHRNH
+448 
-456 VDDRPE
+456 
-462 AHHRLLNELYAMGLN
+462 LLNELYAMGLN

-505 SFVRDVAVDSND
+505 SFVRDAAVDSDD

-547 FLRKHGCYYAQG
+547 FLRRHGCYYAQG
-559 RLFGDAMEAGKLL
+559 RLFGDAMEAGKML
-572 AILAGQVGGAAYHAR
+572 AILSAQVGGAPHHATLCVPTVLR
-587 PVRAHGAAAD
+587 PIR
-597 PPLVVARPPM
+597 
-607 LSARDL
+607 LS
-613 TLRRGPEPLFE
+613 
-624 QVNFTVFRGNKVGI
+624 
-638 TGANGAGKSSLFA
+638 S
-651 AIRGELAADRGDIER
+651 
-666 PPDLKIAH
+666 
-674 VEQEIAASERAAIEF
+674 
-689 VLDGDAELRAV
+689 
-700 LAAIAAAERRDAA
+700 
-713 VGARRSSMR
+713 
-722 RSRPSTAIAPRR
+722 
-734 APPRSC
+734 
-740 MDSDSRPRITSGQ
+740 
-753 VAEFSGGW
+753 
-761 RVRLAMA
+761 
-768 RALCSRADLL
+768 
-778 LLDEPTNHLDLDAIV
+778 
-793 WLEEWLTAFPGTLL
+793 
-807 MISHDREFLDAIID
+807 
-821 RVLHIENRAHPRL
+821 
-834 LRQLLAVR
+834 
-842 AKARRGTGAAARAAG
+842 
-857 AADAAHRRDHHLRE
+857 
-871 SLSRQRHQVA
+871 
-881 PGAEPLEDA
+881 
-890 ASAWSASCRRTSTA
+890 
-904 RSSSSSRRR
+904 

>member
-1 MVRHDE
+1 MARSLKTNYLLLALGVSAVLALILGGLAYYEHRVNTADANQLTYATVEQKLESDLEARAGSLSKITSSSLAPALKAGNNAAVAAIAARLLDERDIERVEIWGPRENILYSGSNPEARPTTAGPFVLRTEVQGAGAIEIWMSRAEMQETLSSIHSQLLSKQGVQSKRVRGVLAGITLPLVILGLLGAWFIARQLSRPIAALVKSADRIGDGDYTRPLAVVRRDE

-18 RQKLNET
+18 RQNLNET

-42 VLVTSPN
+42 VFVTSPD
-49 GIVKSCNEATQRL
+49 GLVKSCNEAAQLL
-62 LGYSEADLVGK
+62 LGHASDEMVGK
-73 PLVSFIDEAHRE
+73 PLVSFIDEVHR
-85 CVRPEHSAPEA
+85 SAFAFAGAPPAQEG

-115 SAITTEDPQF
+115 SAIDSEDPQF

-217 LSKDTVIGRLAGD
+217 LSKDAVIGRLAGD

-240 VDIDNRAAIGAL
+240 LDTDNRTALGTL

-272 LTASVGIAICPYDAE
+272 LTASAGIAICPYDAE

-311 AFYVPEMNAAAVE
+311 VFYVPSMNAAAVE

-346 SKVDLRSGRV
+346 SKVDLRTGRV

-394 VLNRVCADYREWQKM
+394 VLNRVCSDYREWQKI
-409 RARARPHRHQ
+409 
-419 PVAAPTEAGELHRP
+419 VAHPGRIAINLSLRQLKQASFISRCRSVFRKHGVSPTCFELEVTETTLMTDPKRTI
-433 LPQRVPQARGLAHLL
+433 G
-448 RAGSHRNH
+448 
-456 VDDRPE
+456 
-462 AHHRLLNELYAMGLN
+462 LLNELYAMGLS

-505 SFVRDVAVDSND
+505 SFVRDVAVDTND

-538 GVEASEQLE
+538 GVEEAQQLE
-547 FLRKHGCYYAQG
+547 FLRTHGCYYAQG
-559 RLFGDAMEAGKLL
+559 RLFGDAMEANKLL
-572 AILAGQVGGAAYHAR
+572 GILAGQEGGAPHHGNLCAPTVLR
-587 PVRAHGAAAD
+587 PMR
-597 PPLVVARPPM
+597 
-607 LSARDL
+607 LS
-613 TLRRGPEPLFE
+613 
-624 QVNFTVFRGNKVGI
+624 
-638 TGANGAGKSSLFA
+638 S
-651 AIRGELAADRGDIER
+651 
-666 PPDLKIAH
+666 
-674 VEQEIAASERAAIEF
+674 
-689 VLDGDAELRAV
+689 
-700 LAAIAAAERRDAA
+700 
-713 VGARRSSMR
+713 
-722 RSRPSTAIAPRR
+722 
-734 APPRSC
+734 
-740 MDSDSRPRITSGQ
+740 
-753 VAEFSGGW
+753 
-761 RVRLAMA
+761 
-768 RALCSRADLL
+768 
-778 LLDEPTNHLDLDAIV
+778 
-793 WLEEWLTAFPGTLL
+793 
-807 MISHDREFLDAIID
+807 
-821 RVLHIENRAHPRL
+821 
-834 LRQLLAVR
+834 
-842 AKARRGTGAAARAAG
+842 
-857 AADAAHRRDHHLRE
+857 
-871 SLSRQRHQVA
+871 
-881 PGAEPLEDA
+881 
-890 ASAWSASCRRTSTA
+890 
-904 RSSSSSRRR
+904 